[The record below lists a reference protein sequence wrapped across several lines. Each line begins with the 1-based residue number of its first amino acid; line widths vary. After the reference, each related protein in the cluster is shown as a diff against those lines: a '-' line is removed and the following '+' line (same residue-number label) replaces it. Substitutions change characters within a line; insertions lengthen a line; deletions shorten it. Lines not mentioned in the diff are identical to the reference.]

1 MNYNVFKLTEL
12 QNNFYTYIVS
22 PFDDTELTMETFE
35 HFVSNSPQLLMC
47 QYLMI
52 CDFDNMTIEKVNMN
66 PIDVIN
72 KNFLANDKNMLI
84 SDSFK
89 SLIPPPKPKREPKKK
104 AEKEPKEKKEPKP
117 RGKKCVNV
125 AESVPVQTN

>member
-89 SLIPPPKPKREPKKK
+89 SLIPLPKEKKKREVKP
-104 AEKEPKEKKEPKP
+104 KEPKEKKEPKP
-117 RGKKCVNV
+117 RGKKTNQTVK
-125 AESVPVQTN
+125 EPTTVQTN

>member
-1 MNYNVFKLTEL
+1 
-12 QNNFYTYIVS
+12 
-22 PFDDTELTMETFE
+22 
-35 HFVSNSPQLLMC
+35 
-47 QYLMI
+47 MI

-125 AESVPVQTN
+125 AQSVPVQTN